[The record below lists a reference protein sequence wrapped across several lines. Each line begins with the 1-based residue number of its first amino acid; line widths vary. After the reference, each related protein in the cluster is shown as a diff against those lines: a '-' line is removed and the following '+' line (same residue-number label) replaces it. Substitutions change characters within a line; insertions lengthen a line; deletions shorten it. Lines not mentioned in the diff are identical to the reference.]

1 MFHLHFGKKAEKNP
15 AYERM
20 MRLRTLLFNVPGA
33 TNEFG
38 AALCQEI
45 RSDDQQKLIDY
56 LEANPDVN
64 ADDIL
69 DFVTREIFQ
78 HQAEIEK
85 G

>member
-1 MFHLHFGKKAEKNP
+1 MFHLHFGKKQQVNP

-33 TNEFG
+33 SNEFG

-56 LEANPDVN
+56 LESSPEAS

-69 DFVTREIFQ
+69 EFVTKEIF
-78 HQAEIEK
+78 HQ
-85 G
+85 

>member
-1 MFHLHFGKKAEKNP
+1 MFHLHFGKNQQVNP

-33 TNEFG
+33 SNEFG

-45 RSDDQQKLIDY
+45 RSDEQQKLIDY
-56 LEANPDVN
+56 LESSPEAS

-69 DFVTREIFQ
+69 EFVTKEIF
-78 HQAEIEK
+78 HQ
-85 G
+85 